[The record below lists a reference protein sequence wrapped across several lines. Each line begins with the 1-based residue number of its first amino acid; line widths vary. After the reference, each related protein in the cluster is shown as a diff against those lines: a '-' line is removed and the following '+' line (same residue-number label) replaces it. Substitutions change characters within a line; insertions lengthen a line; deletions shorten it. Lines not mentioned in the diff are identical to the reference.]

1 MKPKYCIIL
10 NIDNITKRMKN
21 DFGSAIKFFV
31 LLQFYV
37 RSELVFNLYVPLS
50 FEFSLNKINNSVHKQ
65 NAIKPQKCIK

>member
-31 LLQFYV
+31 LL
-37 RSELVFNLYVPLS
+37 
-50 FEFSLNKINNSVHKQ
+50 
-65 NAIKPQKCIK
+65 